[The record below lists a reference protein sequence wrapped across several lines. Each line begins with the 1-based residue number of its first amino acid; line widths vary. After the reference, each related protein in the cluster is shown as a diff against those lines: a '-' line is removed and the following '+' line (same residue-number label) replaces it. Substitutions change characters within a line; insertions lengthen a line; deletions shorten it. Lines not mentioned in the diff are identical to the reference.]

1 MEKKIKN
8 KKKRS
13 VMMKLVSTRRLKAR
27 NDIYFVLWS
36 KRLIHMTRTNVDF
49 EDN

>member
-1 MEKKIKN
+1 MEN
-8 KKKRS
+8 KKQKKS
-13 VMMKLVSTRRLKAR
+13 VMMKLVPTRRLKAR

-36 KRLIHMTRTNVDF
+36 KRLIHMTCTNVDL